1 MVTEDRPEEQVE
13 NVEATSLETQG
24 LTAVEI
30 KEPVAPKGLSD
41 EELQGFK
48 TRALALVEELGQAT
62 GSRELEL
69 SDSINNVGIQAYRGA
84 GSELQLLQTRVG
96 DMLGS
101 EGATGEIASDLVDL
115 RTTLNQIN
123 PHELQQ
129 TSRIR
134 QFLRSL
140 PLIKTRILPAA
151 TKALERVAIRY
162 EPVSKQVTMI
172 ETKLREGQSML
183 VRDNVELRILYGQV
197 EQQQLPIQKNAYLG
211 ELLMQQL
218 DELIAQTDDTLKVE
232 RIRNALFNVSTR
244 VQDLRVMETVHG
256 QFFTSIEMTRQ
267 NNTRLGQSVERTLAL
282 GSNVITVGLAIQT
295 ALARTKSIMVALQQ
309 TQEFLG
315 NVIVA
320 NASTIKQ
327 HTAEI
332 GDLYKNPVIAM
343 DKITQAHND
352 LIEAMD
358 TADRLKQEGID
369 SAREN
374 IAKLTEL
381 TTEMSERSQGL
392 REQRQTEAQSLE
404 A

>member
-1 MVTEDRPEEQVE
+1 MVTEERPEQEDE
-13 NVEATSLETQG
+13 NVASNPAGTQELAPVEA
-24 LTAVEI
+24 
-30 KEPVAPKGLSD
+30 KEPQVPKGLSD
-41 EELQGFK
+41 EESGELK
-48 TRALALVEELGQAT
+48 TRALALVNELGEAS

-69 SDSINNVGIQAYRGA
+69 TDSINNMGVQAYRGA
-84 GSELQLLQTRVG
+84 GTELQLLKTRVG

-101 EGATGEIASDLVDL
+101 EGATGEIANDLVDL
-115 RTTLNQIN
+115 RTTLNTIN

-129 TSRIR
+129 SGGIR
-134 QFLRSL
+134 GFLRSL
-140 PLIKTRILPAA
+140 PIIRTRIVPAA

-162 EPVSKQVTMI
+162 QPVSKQVTMI
-172 ETKLREGQSML
+172 ETKLREGQEML

-218 DELIAQTDDTLKVE
+218 DELITQTDDTLKVE
-232 RIRNALFNVSTR
+232 RIRNALFNVATR
-244 VQDLRVMETVHG
+244 VQDLRAMETVHG

-295 ALARTKSIMVALQQ
+295 ALARTKRIMVALQE
-309 TQEFLG
+309 TQDFLG

-352 LIEAMD
+352 LMEAMD
-358 TADRLKQEGID
+358 TADRLKQEGIV

-374 IAKLTEL
+374 IATLTRL
-381 TTEMSERSQGL
+381 STEMQERSQGL
-392 REQRQTEAQSLE
+392 REQRETEAPSVE